1 MIKSY
6 LTRTDIYTIE
16 PFKYHFVEF
25 QKNKQDVSLRILG
38 EVKLVNMQN
47 YVISKFSIQKD
58 MLAMLT
64 QQ

>member
-6 LTRTDIYTIE
+6 LTKTDINTIE
-16 PFKYHFVEF
+16 PFEYHFVQF
-25 QKNKQDVSLRILG
+25 HKNKQDVSLRILS

-47 YVISKFSIQKD
+47 FVISKFSIQKD
-58 MLAMLT
+58 MLAMLR